1 MVLQGRQY
9 YVILLYFIDIW
20 VDILYNIKK
29 GGYKVKEKIKIKVS
43 SFVANILENDAL
55 RFGFLNKEKSNKS
68 ALLKKLIPTLVEVRK
83 ARRNE
88 IEHILK
94 NEYCRKDAESIYNA
108 VNTVIDKVYFS
119 DAELS
124 ELEEYVW
131 LRPSKE
137 TMATFD
143 EIETSEILI
152 TAQELS
158 VYIRGLLNE
167 YSRLPQY
174 KREMLVFDK
183 ELDVFSDAC
192 LTRNILHFREK
203 ETKKRYKVFA
213 YHYYYGYLYDQT
225 NYCVIYDI
233 NDKKIKSIPLYK
245 IQDIYTIKQKYKPSE
260 LLISLLQEYADNCD
274 FEKETIV
281 EEE

>member
-1 MVLQGRQY
+1 MT
-9 YVILLYFIDIW
+9 D
-20 VDILYNIKK
+20 
-29 GGYKVKEKIKIKVS
+29 KIKVKLS

-55 RFGFLNKEKSNKS
+55 CFGFTKNEKSNKN
-68 ALLKKLIPTLVEVRK
+68 ALLNKLIPTLVEVRK

-94 NEYCRKDAESIYNA
+94 NEYRREDTESIFDA

-119 DAELS
+119 DAELNV
-124 ELEEYVW
+124 LDEYVW
-131 LRPSKE
+131 IRPSKE
-137 TMATFD
+137 TMSTYD
-143 EIETSEILI
+143 EIETSETVI

-167 YSRLPQY
+167 YSRFPQY

-192 LTRNILHFREK
+192 YSKNILHFRDR
-203 ETKKRYKVFA
+203 ETSKRCKAFA
-213 YHYYYGYLYDQT
+213 FNYYYGYLYDQT

-233 NDKKIKSIPLYK
+233 NENKIKSIPLQDL
-245 IQDIYTIKQKYKPSE
+245 QDIYIIKQKYNPSE
-260 LLISLLQEYADNCD
+260 NVIKLLQEYVDNCA
-274 FEKETIV
+274 FEETIKV
-281 EEE
+281 EE